1 MPIVLRSYQGL
12 QREYNCITIRLDLAS
27 VVTFPGER
35 ARIFPKNQ
43 LNMSDLV
50 QRKNVSDLI
59 AAKIKDYILEQGLQ
73 QGDRLP
79 TEHELAERFGVS
91 RISVREATKALG
103 FLGIIDAAPRRGLTI
118 GAVNMDRLSQYLGFH
133 FAIAQYPFDQII
145 DARIAIEVGG
155 IARAVK
161 HIEADR
167 SIHKQLTALAEKL
180 SANAQTDEPEG
191 WGDLDLEFHRVL
203 LSASGLKPL
212 MAFHDLLVIF
222 FNHILPHLPQ
232 DLRQRAAGEHHQLLE
247 LISQQDVAGVQEQLR
262 VHITGDGMQ
271 PSN

>member
-1 MPIVLRSYQGL
+1 
-12 QREYNCITIRLDLAS
+12 
-27 VVTFPGER
+27 
-35 ARIFPKNQ
+35 
-43 LNMSDLV
+43 MSDLV

-59 AAKIKDYILEQGLQ
+59 ADKIKDYILEHGLK

-118 GAVNMDRLSQYLGFH
+118 GAVDMDRLSQYLGFH

-145 DARIAIEVGG
+145 DARIAIEVG
-155 IARAVK
+155 AVPRALK

-167 SIHKQLTALAEKL
+167 SLYEQLTALTEKL
-180 SANAQTDEPEG
+180 SANAQTAEPEG
-191 WGDLDLEFHRVL
+191 PEEWIALDLEFHRVL
-203 LSASGLKPL
+203 LAASRLEPL
-212 MAFHDLLVIF
+212 LAFHDLLLIF
-222 FNHILPHLPQ
+222 FKRIRPDLSQH
-232 DLRQRAAGEHHQLLE
+232 LRQRSAAEHQHILE
-247 LISQQDVAGVQEQLR
+247 LISQQDVAGVQTQLR
-262 VHITGDGMQ
+262 AHITGDGVQ

>member
-1 MPIVLRSYQGL
+1 
-12 QREYNCITIRLDLAS
+12 
-27 VVTFPGER
+27 
-35 ARIFPKNQ
+35 
-43 LNMSDLV
+43 MSDLV
-50 QRKNVSDLI
+50 HREHVSDLI
-59 AAKIKDYILEQGLQ
+59 AAKIKDYILEQGLK

-79 TEHELAERFGVS
+79 TEHALAERFGVS

-133 FAIAQYPFDQII
+133 FAIAQYPLDQII

-161 HIEADR
+161 HIQADR
-167 SIHKQLTALAEKL
+167 SIYEHLTSLVEKL
-180 SANAQTDEPEG
+180 SANAQTDESEG

-203 LSASGLKPL
+203 LSASGLEPL

-222 FNHILPHLPQ
+222 FNRILPRLPQ

-247 LISQQDVAGVQEQLR
+247 LISRQDVAGVQEQLR
-262 VHITGDGMQ
+262 VHITGDGVQ